1 MRRRK
6 RSCTFNSQ
14 HSQTFQ
20 YLRAK
25 INQWI
30 PKELLK
36 VLQNSKQNPNHQ
48 HQQNGTRATGTL
60 FCVFTSLIPPFP
72 TELPWGST
80 WSTGEEQVPT
90 VIQVQQ
96 GHPAF
101 LVGANSGGGT
111 KPGAEGAHAAQGRQL
126 NTPLQRKVM
135 LPSSTTHPSPFG
147 EHVCSPA
154 VSFLFKQLVSVG
166 SWGKKII
173 LLWARQDAQDHSPS
187 PSLSPFSH
195 RWVTSAGMGTAAVFW
210 EAHTGLKPS
219 FFQVVFQL
227 QEQSVPFSTHMAE
240 QFSCHTL
247 SAAVLSLP
255 PQKHLRPSAPWWKW
269 FWGMSLILQWKP
281 CPGVLEQ
288 QQSRKDTTIKVPL
301 LLTASLKYQSYF
313 TSQFH
318 KGTAVN
324 PWKLQGIWD
333 HKNGKDKK
341 IKRYPGSFQHS

>member
-48 HQQNGTRATGTL
+48 HQQNSMRATGTL

-173 LLWARQDAQDHSPS
+173 LLWARQDAQESLSITISQPFFPQMGYLSRYGDSCSVLGGSHRSETQLFPSGFPAAGTVSAFLNPHGRAVLLSQPECCCSFAPS
-187 PSLSPFSH
+187 PKTPETISTLLE
-195 RWVTSAGMGTAAVFW
+195 VTLRDVIDPAVK
-210 EAHTGLKPS
+210 AMSRSSGAT
-219 FFQVVFQL
+219 
-227 QEQSVPFSTHMAE
+227 AE
-240 QFSCHTL
+240 Q
-247 SAAVLSLP
+247 
-255 PQKHLRPSAPWWKW
+255 
-269 FWGMSLILQWKP
+269 
-281 CPGVLEQ
+281 
-288 QQSRKDTTIKVPL
+288 
-301 LLTASLKYQSYF
+301 
-313 TSQFH
+313 
-318 KGTAVN
+318 KGHN
-324 PWKLQGIWD
+324 
-333 HKNGKDKK
+333 N
-341 IKRYPGSFQHS
+341 